1 MSQAPSEDLHS
12 LAAPEQLARTM
23 LKQRYGR
30 LDRFVAGEPVVL
42 VENGHNPLQQRLDL
56 ERVDIDDVL
65 EAARRWR
72 GLERVDQIRFA
83 VLERDGNIT
92 IASRVDPAAGV

>member
-30 LDRFVAGEPVVL
+30 LDRFVEGEPVVL
-42 VENGHNPLQQRLDL
+42 VENGRPLQQRLDL

-72 GLERVDQIRFA
+72 GLERVDQIKFA

-92 IASRVDPAAGV
+92 IVPRVDPAAGV

>member
-1 MSQAPSEDLHS
+1 
-12 LAAPEQLARTM
+12 M

-30 LDRFVAGEPVVL
+30 LDRFVEGEPVVL
-42 VENGHNPLQQRLDL
+42 VENGRPLQQRLDL

-65 EAARRWR
+65 DAARRWR
-72 GLERVDQIRFA
+72 GLERVDQIKFA

-92 IASRVDPAAGV
+92 IVPRVDPAAGV

>member
-30 LDRFVAGEPVVL
+30 LDRFVEGEPVVL
-42 VENGHNPLQQRLDL
+42 VENGRPLQQRLDL

-65 EAARRWR
+65 DAARRWR
-72 GLERVDQIRFA
+72 GLERVDQIKFA

-92 IASRVDPAAGV
+92 IVPRVDPAAGV

>member
-42 VENGHNPLQQRLDL
+42 VENGRPLQQRLDL

-65 EAARRWR
+65 DAARRWR
-72 GLERVDQIRFA
+72 GLERVDQIKFA

-92 IASRVDPAAGV
+92 IVPRVDPAAGV